1 MAVQRIHH
9 RMVDLVQ
16 AEGVD
21 TLFGIP
27 DPSFFGMFIEGQKRG
42 MEIVS
47 PHHES
52 VAAMMADGYYRMCGK
67 PGVICINKGPGV
79 ANVASGA
86 NYLKKENIPA
96 VFIMA
101 QRHRLYEQRVRR
113 GMTQF
118 MKQPPMFEGVMK
130 YIGVVEYIEQLDEVF
145 QEAFRQ
151 ALSGV
156 PGPTYIEIPLH
167 IMQGEI
173 DLPPVLAPNR
183 YRLVNQQAGTDA
195 IAEAVTILTNASHP
209 ILLLGQGAM
218 ASRAHDQVIALA
230 NKIGCPIINT
240 ISVEAVL
247 EGMDD
252 RTLPYGSASASE
264 LVARAD
270 AVLAIGTEIGEAMH
284 YGRGRH
290 WSKGKTDRK
299 WIYIEQDPT
308 AIGVNRPIDVP
319 LVGDLR
325 AVVPQLTHALG
336 DFQGQLPL
344 DVAGFVAAHQA
355 YKDALVAKI
364 PNHSSPIHTGRL
376 AVEATRAIPANS
388 VIVRDGGA
396 ASMWFNAAL
405 MMNPRDAMWSSNYG
419 AIGTGLPYALGA
431 KLVVRDTRPVV
442 VLTGDSS
449 ILFHISELETAV
461 RKNLPVVIV
470 VSVDYAWG
478 LEEASYKAN
487 FGPDTPIPEARW
499 SRTVRLDKTAE
510 SFGAYGE
517 FVDKTEDIAPAIQ
530 RALASGRPA
539 LIHVEVDPSINSSF
553 AEVPGFAEF
562 RTWYGEETDN
572 LSPLVNKGGDPDGS
586 KGKSSGSGY

>member
-1 MAVQRIHH
+1 MASQRIHH

-21 TLFGIP
+21 KLFGIP
-27 DPSFFGMFIEGQKRG
+27 DPSFFGMFIEAESRG
-42 MEIVS
+42 MDIVS
-47 PHHES
+47 PHHEQA
-52 VAAMMADGYYRMCGK
+52 AAMMADGYYRMTGK
-67 PGVICINKGPGV
+67 PGVICVNKGPGV
-79 ANVASGA
+79 ANIAGGVH
-86 NYLKKENIPA
+86 YLKKENVPA

-118 MKQPPMFEGVMK
+118 MRQAPMYDGVMK
-130 YIGVVEYIEQLDEVF
+130 YVGVVEYVEQLDEVF

-151 ALSGV
+151 AMSGV
-156 PGPTYIEIPLH
+156 PGPTMVELPLQ
-167 IMQGEI
+167 IMQAEL
-173 DLPPVLAPNR
+173 DLPPVLPASR
-183 YRLVNQQAGTDA
+183 YRLVNQEAGTAA
-195 IAEAVTILTNASHP
+195 IGKAVEILTRAKYP
-209 ILLLGQGAM
+209 IMLLGQGAF
-218 ASRAHDQVIALA
+218 ACRAHDEVAALA
-230 NKIGCPIINT
+230 TQIGCPIIST

-270 AVLAIGTEIGEAMH
+270 AVVAIGTEIGEAMH

-290 WSKGKTDRK
+290 WSKGSTDRQ

-308 AIGVNRPIDVP
+308 AIGVNRPIDAP

-325 AVVPQLTHALG
+325 AVVPQLRAALG
-336 DFQGQLPL
+336 DFAGTLPA
-344 DVAGFVAAHQA
+344 DVAKFVADHQA
-355 YKDALVAKI
+355 YKQSLVSKL
-364 PNHSSPIHTGRL
+364 PETSKPIHTGRL
-376 AVEATRAIPANS
+376 AVEASCALPADT
-388 VIVRDGGA
+388 VVVRDGGA

-431 KLVVRDTRPVV
+431 KLAVGDERPVV

-449 ILFHISELETAV
+449 MLFHIAEMETAV
-461 RKNLPVVIV
+461 RKNLPVVVV

-499 SRTVRLDKTAE
+499 NRNVRLDKTAE

-517 FVDKTEDIAPAIQ
+517 FVDTVEDIRPAIE
-530 RALASGRPA
+530 RALASGRPS
-539 LIHVEVDPSINSSF
+539 LIHVEVDPSVNSSF

-562 RTWYGEETDN
+562 RTWYGEESDN

-586 KGKSSGSGY
+586 GGKSSGSGY